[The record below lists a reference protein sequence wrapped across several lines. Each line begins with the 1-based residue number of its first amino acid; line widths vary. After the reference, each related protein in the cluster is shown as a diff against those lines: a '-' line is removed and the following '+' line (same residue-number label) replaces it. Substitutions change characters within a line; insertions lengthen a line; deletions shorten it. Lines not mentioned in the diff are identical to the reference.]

1 MSTKLSPENEA
12 FLAAAIARHDF
23 PDRDAALDEA
33 VALLRRRRELIE
45 AVNLGVE
52 QLNCRQGQAYGPDE
66 LERFLT
72 DVEARERQNLSG
84 R

>member
-1 MSTKLSPENEA
+1 MSTQLSPENEA

-45 AVNLGVE
+45 GVNLGVV
-52 QLNCRQGQAYGPDE
+52 QLNRGDAQRYEAHE
-66 LERFLT
+66 LERFLN
-72 DVEARERQNLSG
+72 DVETREKQRFAN
-84 R
+84 